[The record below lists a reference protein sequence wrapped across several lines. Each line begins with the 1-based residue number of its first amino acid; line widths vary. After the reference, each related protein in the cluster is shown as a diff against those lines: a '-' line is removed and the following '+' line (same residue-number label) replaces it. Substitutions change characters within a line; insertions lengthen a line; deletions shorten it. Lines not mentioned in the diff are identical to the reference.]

1 MKYSQL
7 FGKPVKEDQ
16 SGSDMR
22 SHQLLQQAGFIAES
36 VAGRY
41 FFLPLG
47 WRVHDKIK
55 AVIKKRMDAV
65 GGQEMI
71 TPTLHPLELWEE
83 TNRTSTTGFE
93 LMKVE
98 DRRGGKFALG
108 GTAEEM
114 MVDVVRKRQISYKE
128 LPFNIYQFSTK
139 FRDEARAR
147 GGLLRVREFVMKD
160 AYTFDRNE
168 AAFEKTYHQMA
179 EVYSQIFTDL
189 GLETKKV
196 EADGGY
202 IGGDYCHEYQV
213 ESAVGEGVFYETED
227 GSYCAHEDVV
237 IFERNLIN
245 PDEPLQP
252 IEVIDQPD
260 WVKTMEDNE
269 KHYGL
274 PANRFLKN
282 VVYHVTTSTEIII
295 VTIRG
300 DLEVNKTK
308 LERALNLTGQLESAT
323 EEDLAKLGT
332 KSGFVHAWGH
342 KARYIGDLSLLTV
355 KNFIGGQKTETTDT
369 INVNYGRDFECEMLA
384 DVAKAFNGA
393 KTADGKTLVEK
404 VGVEVGNIFQL
415 GTHYTAK
422 MKDATY
428 IDETGQSMP
437 YYMGCYGIGL
447 GRTMATIAE
456 VLSDEK
462 GLIWPEVIAPFK
474 VYLAPI
480 GKDQAVYDKA
490 DELYQQFLTQ
500 GIEVL
505 YDDRQDKK
513 STPGQKFGNHELLG
527 IPYRV
532 VLSERLLENDEAEIV
547 HRGSGKITI
556 IKLNQVINFFSSSS
570 EELQKAQNEI
580 KNLKEITFDLALENL
595 LD

>member
-1 MKYSQL
+1 MANMKYSQL

-16 SGSDMR
+16 GGSELR

-55 AVIKKRMDAV
+55 AVIKKHMDGA
-65 GGQEMI
+65 GAQEMI
-71 TPTLHPLELWEE
+71 TPTLHPLELWQE

-93 LMKVE
+93 LMTVE
-98 DRRGGKFALG
+98 DRRGVPFALG

-114 MVDVVRKRQISYKE
+114 MVDVVRKRQVSYKE

-160 AYTFDRNE
+160 AYSFDRDE
-168 AAFEKTYHQMA
+168 AAFEATYNQMA
-179 EVYSQIFTDL
+179 DVYTAIFKDL

-213 ESAVGEGVFYETED
+213 ESPVGEGTFYETAD
-227 GSYCAHEDVV
+227 GTYCAHEDVAE
-237 IFERNLIN
+237 FERDQIN
-245 PDEPLQP
+245 PDDEVLPL
-252 IEVIDQPD
+252 EVIEQPD

-269 KHYGL
+269 NHYGL
-274 PANRFLKN
+274 PASRFLKN
-282 VVYHVTTSTEIII
+282 VVYRVITSGEIII

-308 LERALNLTGQLESAT
+308 LERVLNLTGQLEPAT
-323 EEDLAKLGT
+323 DEDLAALGT
-332 KSGFVHAWGH
+332 RSGFVHSWGH
-342 KARYIGDLSLLTV
+342 KARYIGDTSLTSV
-355 KNFIGGQKTETTDT
+355 KSFIGGQKTETTDT
-369 INVNYGRDFECEMLA
+369 KNVNYGRDFECEILA
-384 DVAKAFNGA
+384 DVAVAYHGA
-393 KTADGKTLVEK
+393 KTADGKELIERT
-404 VGVEVGNIFQL
+404 GVEVGNIFQL
-415 GTHYTAK
+415 GTHYSAK

-428 IDETGQSMP
+428 IDESGKGVP

-456 VLSDEK
+456 QYNDEK
-462 GLIWPEVIAPFK
+462 GLIWPENIAPFK

-480 GKDQAVYDKA
+480 GRNQDVYDKA
-490 DELYQQFLTQ
+490 NKLYDELLQA

-513 STPGQKFGNHELLG
+513 STPGQKFGNHELMG
-527 IPYRV
+527 IPYRI
-532 VLSERLLENDEAEIV
+532 VLSERLMETAEAEIV
-547 HRGSGKITI
+547 HRASGETK
-556 IKLNQVINFFSSSS
+556 VVP
-570 EELQKAQNEI
+570 
-580 KNLKEITFDLALENL
+580 LADVLTAVE
-595 LD
+595 

>member
-16 SGSDMR
+16 GGSELR

-47 WRVHDKIK
+47 WRVHDNIK
-55 AVIKKRMDAV
+55 AVIKKHMDGA
-65 GGQEMI
+65 GAQEMI

-93 LMKVE
+93 LMTVE
-98 DRRGGKFALG
+98 DRRGGQFALG

-114 MVDVVRKRQISYKE
+114 MVDVVRKRQVSYKE
-128 LPFNIYQFSTK
+128 LPFNLYQFSTK

-160 AYTFDRNE
+160 AYSFDRDE
-168 AAFEKTYHQMA
+168 AAFEQTYDQMA
-179 EVYSQIFTDL
+179 DVYTAIFKDL
-189 GLETKKV
+189 GLETKKI

-213 ESAVGEGVFYETED
+213 ETPIGEGTFYETED
-227 GSYCAHEDVV
+227 GSYCAHEDVA
-237 IFERNLIN
+237 IFERDQIN
-245 PDEPLQP
+245 PGDTPLP
-252 IEVIDQPD
+252 MEVIEQPE
-260 WVKTMEDNE
+260 WVRTMEDNE

-274 PANRFLKN
+274 PASRFLKN
-282 VVYHVTTSTEIII
+282 VVYRVTTNGEIII
-295 VTIRG
+295 ATIRG

-308 LERALNLTGQLESAT
+308 LERVLDLVGQLEPAT
-323 EEDLAKLGT
+323 DEDLERLGT
-332 KSGFVHAWGH
+332 KSGFVHSWGH
-342 KARYIGDLSLLTV
+342 KARYIGDLSLKSV
-355 KNFIGGQKTETTDT
+355 VNFIGGQKQDTTDT
-369 INVNYGRDFECEMLA
+369 RNVNYGRDFECETLA
-384 DVAKAFNGA
+384 DIALAYDGA
-393 KTADGKTLVEK
+393 QTAEGKTLHEK
-404 VGVEVGNIFQL
+404 TGVEVGNIFQL
-415 GTHYTAK
+415 GTHYSGK

-428 IDETGQSMP
+428 IDESGKGVP

-456 VLSDEK
+456 LMNDEK
-462 GLIWPEVIAPFK
+462 GLIWPENIAPFH

-480 GKDQAVYDKA
+480 GKQADVYAKA
-490 DELYQQFLTQ
+490 DEIYTQ
-500 GIEVL
+500 LNEAGIEVL

-513 STPGQKFGNHELLG
+513 STPGQKFGNHELMG

-532 VLSERLLENDEAEIV
+532 VLSERLMESGEAEIV
-547 HRGSGKITI
+547 HRASGETKMVEVEEVITYF
-556 IKLNQVINFFSSSS
+556 Q
-570 EELQKAQNEI
+570 
-580 KNLKEITFDLALENL
+580 
-595 LD
+595 

>member
-7 FGKPVKEDQ
+7 FGKPVKEAQ
-16 SGSDMR
+16 GGSELR

-55 AVIKKRMDAV
+55 AVIKKHMDAA

-114 MVDVVRKRQISYKE
+114 MVDVVRKRQVSYKE

-160 AYTFDRNE
+160 AYSFDKNE
-168 AAFEKTYHQMA
+168 AEFEKTYNQMA
-179 EVYSQIFTDL
+179 DTYTAIFTEL

-213 ESAVGEGVFYETED
+213 ESPTGEGTFYETAD
-227 GSYCAHEDVV
+227 GAYCAHEDVAL
-237 IFERNLIN
+237 FERDSIN
-245 PDEPLQP
+245 ADEEPLPMEVVEQP
-252 IEVIDQPD
+252 A
-260 WVKTMEDNE
+260 WVKTMADNE

-274 PANRFLKN
+274 PASRFLKN
-282 VVYHVTTSTEIII
+282 VVYRVTTSKDIII
-295 VTIRG
+295 ATIRG

-308 LERALNLTGQLESAT
+308 LEKVLNLTGQLESAT
-323 EEDLAKLGT
+323 QEDLDRLGT
-332 KSGFVHAWGH
+332 KTGYVHSWGH
-342 KARYIGDLSLLTV
+342 KARYIGDLSLASV
-355 KNFIGGQKTETTDT
+355 VNFIGGQKEDATDT
-369 INVNYGRDFECEMLA
+369 RNVNYGRDFECEMLA
-384 DVAKAFNGA
+384 DIAVAYDGA
-393 KTADGKTLVEK
+393 KTADGKTLIEK
-404 VGVEVGNIFQL
+404 TGVEVGNIFQL
-415 GTHYTAK
+415 GRHYSEK
-422 MKDATY
+422 MKATY
-428 IDETGQSMP
+428 IDETGKGVP
-437 YYMGCYGIGL
+437 YYMGCYGLGL

-456 VLSDEK
+456 LFNDDK
-462 GLIWPEVIAPFK
+462 GLIWPEVIAPYQ

-480 GKDQAVYDKA
+480 GKNSEVYVKA
-490 DELYQQFLTQ
+490 EEIYKALLLAEV
-500 GIEVL
+500 EVL

-513 STPGQKFGNHELLG
+513 STPGQKFGNHELMG

-532 VLSERLLENDEAEIV
+532 VLSERLLESGEAEVV
-547 HRGSGKITI
+547 HRASGETSMV
-556 IKLNQVINFFSSSS
+556 KLEDVVSQF
-570 EELQKAQNEI
+570 
-580 KNLKEITFDLALENL
+580 
-595 LD
+595 

>member
-16 SGSDMR
+16 GGSELR

-65 GGQEMI
+65 GGQEMM

-98 DRRGGKFALG
+98 DRRGAPFALG

-114 MVDVVRKRQISYKE
+114 MVDVVRKRQVSYKE

-160 AYTFDRNE
+160 AYTFDKDE
-168 AAFEKTYHQMA
+168 AAFETTYNEMA
-179 EVYSQIFTDL
+179 DVYTNIFNDL

-213 ESAVGEGVFYETED
+213 ESAIGEGTFYETED
-227 GSYCAHEDVV
+227 GSYCAHEDVAL
-237 IFERNLIN
+237 FERDAVNAD
-245 PDEPLQP
+245 DEVLAM
-252 IEVIDQPD
+252 EVIEQPD
-260 WVKTMEDNE
+260 WVKTMDDNV
-269 KHYGL
+269 KHYGV
-274 PANRFLKN
+274 PASRFLKN
-282 VVYHVTTSTEIII
+282 VVFRVTTSKEIII

-308 LERALNLTGQLESAT
+308 LEKVLNLTGQLEPAT
-323 EEDLAKLGT
+323 EEELTALGT
-332 KSGFVHAWGH
+332 KPGFVHSWGH
-342 KARYIGDLSLLTV
+342 KACYIGDTSLTSV
-355 KNFIGGQKTETTDT
+355 KNFIGGQKTDTTDT
-369 INVNYGRDFECEMLA
+369 TNVNYGRDFECEMLA
-384 DVAKAFNGA
+384 DVAKAYDKA
-393 KTADGKTLVEK
+393 KTADGKVLIEK
-404 VGVEVGNIFQL
+404 TGVEVGNIFQL
-415 GTHYTAK
+415 GTHYSAQ
-422 MKDATY
+422 MKNATY
-428 IDETGQSMP
+428 VDETGKGQP

-456 VLSDEK
+456 LMSDDR
-462 GLIWPEVIAPFK
+462 GLIWPECIAPFH

-480 GKDQAVYDKA
+480 GKNADVYAKA
-490 DELYQQFLTQ
+490 DEIYKDLLAK
-500 GIEVL
+500 GVEVI
-505 YDDRQDKK
+505 YDDRKDKK
-513 STPGQKFGNHELLG
+513 STPGQKFGNHELMG
-527 IPYRV
+527 IPYRI
-532 VLSERLLENDEAEIV
+532 VLSERLLESGEAEIV
-547 HRGSGKITI
+547 HRKSGETKM
-556 IKLNQVINFFSSSS
+556 V
-570 EELQKAQNEI
+570 
-580 KNLKEITFDLALENL
+580 ALEDVL
-595 LD
+595 SQF